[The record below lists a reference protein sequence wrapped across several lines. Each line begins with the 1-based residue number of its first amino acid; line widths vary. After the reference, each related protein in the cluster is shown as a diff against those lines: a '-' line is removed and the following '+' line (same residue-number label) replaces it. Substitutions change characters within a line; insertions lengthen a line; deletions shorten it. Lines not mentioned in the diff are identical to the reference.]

1 MNVKELQKGSMVS
14 INNFFLTKMES
25 LVNRITK
32 KDFMENGICK
42 EHEVEHKNIY
52 QKMKDG

>member
-1 MNVKELQKGSMVS
+1 MVS
-14 INNFFLTKMES
+14 INNFFLTRMES
-25 LVNRITK
+25 LVNHITK

-52 QKMKDG
+52 RKMKDG